1 MKRGRPFEPGNKFG
15 RGRPLGSRNRK
26 TLLLQ
31 ELLDEHAPALL
42 RKSMV
47 MALQGEVRLLRM
59 LVELKLARPQDS
71 PVKIG
76 RLPMGTIDELL
87 QAHQIVMNKLA
98 SGKITPVQ
106 AGQIDELLATR
117 RQLIETQDL
126 STRVRALE
134 QVRSGM

>member
-1 MKRGRPFEPGNKFG
+1 
-15 RGRPLGSRNRK
+15 
-26 TLLLQ
+26 
-31 ELLDEHAPALL
+31 
-42 RKSMV
+42 
-47 MALQGEVRLLRM
+47 M

-87 QAHQIVMNKLA
+87 QAHQIVVNKLA

-106 AGQIDELLATR
+106 AGQIDALLATR